1 MISCEIVRK
10 ACTRMATAKRK
21 GAILIQAYI
30 RNMTGEQYLAAIA
43 REPSVIIPTGSCEIY
58 GPHLPMGT
66 DLLAAQGIAER
77 IAQRTGFLIAPAIE
91 MGESSALSAFPC
103 TFAMPR
109 HILEDYLDFLVG
121 KLVSDGVK
129 RIVFL
134 TGHAGNVDTVSYIA
148 KKYLAY
154 PWASV
159 MPDRLVAFCTHTQR
173 WYPHQHGSM
182 AHGHASECGTSVM
195 LHLYPDLVD
204 RRSALPVTVPTDDA
218 FPDVIQYAPFSART
232 ENGCIGAAAD
242 ASAEKGAQLVE
253 VCVER
258 ILAYLETV
266 WDITVAPGD

>member
-1 MISCEIVRK
+1 M
-10 ACTRMATAKRK
+10 
-21 GAILIQAYI
+21 
-30 RNMTGEQYLAAIA
+30 
-43 REPSVIIPTGSCEIY
+43 
-58 GPHLPMGT
+58 
-66 DLLAAQGIAER
+66 
-77 IAQRTGFLIAPAIE
+77 
-91 MGESSALSAFPC
+91 
-103 TFAMPR
+103 
-109 HILEDYLDFLVG
+109 
-121 KLVSDGVK
+121 SDGVK

-148 KKYLAY
+148 KKYLH
-154 PWASV
+154 
-159 MPDRLVAFCTHTQR
+159 THGLQSCQIDWWRFART
-173 WYPHQHGSM
+173 HSDGILTNTGSM

-258 ILAYLETV
+258 ILAYLETAWGV
-266 WDITVAPGD
+266 TVAPGD

>member
-148 KKYLAY
+148 KKYLH
-154 PWASV
+154 
-159 MPDRLVAFCTHTQR
+159 THGLQSCQIDWWRFART
-173 WYPHQHGSM
+173 HSDGILTNTGSM
-182 AHGHASECGTSVM
+182 AHGPCQRVRHQCHAPSLS
-195 LHLYPDLVD
+195 
-204 RRSALPVTVPTDDA
+204 
-218 FPDVIQYAPFSART
+218 
-232 ENGCIGAAAD
+232 
-242 ASAEKGAQLVE
+242 
-253 VCVER
+253 
-258 ILAYLETV
+258 
-266 WDITVAPGD
+266 